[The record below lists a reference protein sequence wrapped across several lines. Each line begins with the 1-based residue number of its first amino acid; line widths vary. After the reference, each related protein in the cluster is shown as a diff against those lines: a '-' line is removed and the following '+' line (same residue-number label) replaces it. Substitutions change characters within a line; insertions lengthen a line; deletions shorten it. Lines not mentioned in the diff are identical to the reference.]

1 MSGAIPFAPSRRL
14 AGDPGPGIPS
24 PCMKISVQTYASRRP
39 FPQWRFLQLTL
50 VIVLWIALMPL
61 MKDRWS
67 GHLAMQLLLLDL
79 MLVTLWANPQWG
91 RLRLVVLLLWALS
104 LAASSAAVLGLASGW
119 DRIEQALDVGFMI
132 PVTLACVIG
141 VATFAFRA
149 ARPTVDGIFAMV
161 VAYLLIGMTF
171 AELYYLLLIW
181 NPDAIKLLAPVATL
195 DPHELRSQLVYFSM
209 ITLSTV
215 GYGDILPASDQ
226 ARMLAMVEAV
236 VGQFFVA
243 VVVAMFI
250 SMYTTQ
256 AIEAR
261 ADARAAARDQTQK
274 DAERDAAG

>member
-1 MSGAIPFAPSRRL
+1 
-14 AGDPGPGIPS
+14 
-24 PCMKISVQTYASRRP
+24 MKISVQTYASRRP

-50 VIVLWIALMPL
+50 VIVTWIAIMPL

-67 GHLAMQLLLLDL
+67 GHLAMQLLLFDL

-91 RLRLVVLLLWALS
+91 RLRLVVLVLWGLS
-104 LAASSAAVLGLASGW
+104 LLASTGSVLGLAAGW
-119 DRIEQALDVGFMI
+119 DRVEQALDVGFMI
-132 PVTLACVIG
+132 PVTMACVIG
-141 VATFAFRA
+141 VASFAFRA
-149 ARPTVDGIFAMV
+149 ERPTVDGIFAMV

-171 AELYYLLLIW
+171 AELYYLVLIW
-181 NPDAIKLLAPVATL
+181 HPDAIKLLAPVATL

>member
-1 MSGAIPFAPSRRL
+1 
-14 AGDPGPGIPS
+14 
-24 PCMKISVQTYASRRP
+24 MKISVQNYASRRP

-61 MKDRWS
+61 MRDRWS

-91 RLRLVVLLLWALS
+91 RLRVVILVLWALS
-104 LAASSAAVLGLASGW
+104 LLASTGSVLGLAAGW
-119 DRIEQALDVGFMI
+119 DRLERFLDVAFMI

-181 NPDAIKLLAPVATL
+181 NPDALKLLAPVATL

-261 ADARAAARDQTQK
+261 ADARAAARDQAQK